1 MSTVQQGT
9 LPTPTPLPFQ
19 ATNLTGVTQQH
30 PLQSSVKM
38 HPNIMLQGS
47 AAMNTS
53 KSTVKPAVHSLSSSQ
68 QGLPMQLGVPIQQ
81 APGGNLPMSTSMAMS
96 ENYQPGS
103 TVTISSQQQMSYLN
117 THGSVSGGVLQSS
130 SISGV
135 ASMPVANSSNPMY
148 QNMRTMLNSQSQA
161 MPQVQP
167 SMNAQP
173 QISAPGQ
180 GISQLGQIVSTPVVP
195 VVSNPGGPQISPHS
209 GPTISPPGGPAV
221 SPPTPAYGMTNIPN
235 VITVNVNGVNC
246 LYTVQ
251 VTPAGPKLV
260 PLNSLGSLQNAL
272 APQAAS
278 SQAGPVQ
285 PQNVAQPMAPVQQTT
300 AMAGQPQGVAQPMAQ
315 IQQQRSTMPSVQCS
329 MPAQPPVI
337 QNQPMQSMQQN
348 IALSQP
354 NSMPVPQPR
363 PAVQQAVPG
372 VPGPN
377 IVNQTAPSPM
387 PVPQQPVR
395 MTKTRIITVDH
406 VRRLPG
412 FPPRSL
418 LRPQNI
424 PMMQRPP
431 FNLCVTT
438 ETRPPQPRGIV
449 IYSQSQTRP
458 PYGTLNESQNQ
469 GKSCVEVVD
478 LTASKPNGNIDLSG
492 SGPLD
497 GNTSSSTS
505 HGIQNNTA
513 DTSQSGLAYD
523 AMDSPLHSTSR
534 SISSSASVISKSL
547 NALLNTSQSSISDDD
562 TTTILENM
570 KKLVKSTAT
579 LNTSR
584 ASINTDGD
592 DSLGSIIPNSQADS
606 SSGIL
611 PGFALDATDDSLPP
625 AIFSAT
631 SACLSKPVGS
641 EKSMSREKLPNTE
654 TGDTLDTTNDSL
666 PPAEF
671 IATSSSAA
679 QQKEPSSSMT
689 ISGKTLASMDTT
701 DDSDHLAIF
710 NEAYSSSSK
719 PEASSENT
727 TTGIEDILV
736 NKSDKAEGEG
746 HKVMDISSSD
756 SDEDDDDLPPSLLTP
771 LRVRVNAPLSLTPD
785 ITQVGASGIASSPAV
800 PSVKVSVSSPLKDK
814 ISVSSI
820 VEKEASISPPAKLSI
835 SSDLSSDS
843 ILNDQPLE
851 EETTIVTCEFL
862 LIVNFACVTF
872 NDDNS
877 FVVVHS
883 LLKF

>member
-1 MSTVQQGT
+1 
-9 LPTPTPLPFQ
+9 
-19 ATNLTGVTQQH
+19 
-30 PLQSSVKM
+30 M
-38 HPNIMLQGS
+38 HPNVMLHGS

-53 KSTVKPAVHSLSSSQ
+53 KSTEKPAVHSLSSSQ
-68 QGLPMQLGVPIQQ
+68 QGLPIQLGVPIQQ
-81 APGGNLPMSTSMAMS
+81 APGGNHVMSTSMAMS
-96 ENYQPGS
+96 ENYRPGS
-103 TVTISSQQQMSYLN
+103 SVAISSQQQMSYLN
-117 THGSVSGGVLQSS
+117 AQGSGSGGVLQSS

-135 ASMPVANSSNPMY
+135 ASMPMASSTTPMY
-148 QNMRTMLNSQSQA
+148 PRPTLNLPIQASSTTPVYPNMRTMLNSQSRG
-161 MPQVQP
+161 MPAQSLSQIQP
-167 SMNAQP
+167 SVNTQP
-173 QISAPGQ
+173 QINVAGQRISQPGQMLSPTGGQIASAPAAPI
-180 GISQLGQIVSTPVVP
+180 ISPSGP
-195 VVSNPGGPQISPHS
+195 PQIPLPS
-209 GPTISPPGGPAV
+209 GPTISPPGGPSV

-235 VITVNVNGVNC
+235 VITVTVNGVNC
-246 LYTVQ
+246 LYTVE

-272 APQAAS
+272 TPQAAS
-278 SQAGPVQ
+278 SQSGPTQ
-285 PQNVAQPMAPVQQTT
+285 PQNVAQPMASVQQTS
-300 AMAGQPQGVAQPMAQ
+300 AIPARLQGVAQPMAQ
-315 IQQQRSTMPSVQCS
+315 MQQQSSAMPSVQCS
-329 MPAQPPVI
+329 MPAQPSVI
-337 QNQPMQSMQQN
+337 QNQPPIQQN

-354 NSMPVPQPR
+354 NAMPVPQHR
-363 PAVQQAVPG
+363 PAMQPGIPG

-377 IVNQTAPSPM
+377 IGNQSAPPSM
-387 PVPQQPVR
+387 PNGGQQPVR

-412 FPPRSL
+412 FPPTSL
-418 LRPQNI
+418 LRPHNI
-424 PMMQRPP
+424 SMMQRPP

-438 ETRPPQPRGIV
+438 ETKPPQPRGIV

-458 PYGTLNESQNQ
+458 PYGTLHEPQNQ
-469 GKSCVEVVD
+469 GKSSVEVVD

-492 SGPLD
+492 SGSLD
-497 GNTSSSTS
+497 GNTGSSAS

-513 DTSQSGLAYD
+513 DTSQSSPAYD
-523 AMDSPLHSTSR
+523 AMDSPIHSTSR

-611 PGFALDATDDSLPP
+611 PGFGLDATDDSLPP

-631 SACLSKPVGS
+631 SAGLSKPLES
-641 EKSMSREKLPNTE
+641 EKGTPSKKLSNH
-654 TGDTLDTTNDSL
+654 LDTTNDSL

-671 IATSSSAA
+671 ISTSSSAG
-679 QQKEPSSSMT
+679 QQKESSSSMT

-710 NEAYSSSSK
+710 NEAYSSTSK
-719 PEASSENT
+719 AEASEET
-727 TTGIEDILV
+727 TTTRIEDLLL
-736 NKSDKAEGEG
+736 NKTDKAEREG
-746 HKVMDISSSD
+746 HKVMDISCSD
-756 SDEDDDDLPPSLLTP
+756 SDDDLPPSLLTP

-785 ITQVGASGIASSPAV
+785 ITQVGASGIAASPAV
-800 PSVKVSVSSPLKDK
+800 TSVPSVELSVSSPLMDEV
-814 ISVSSI
+814 SESSI
-820 VEKEASISPPAKLSI
+820 ENGVSISPPAKLSI

-843 ILNDQPLE
+843 MVNDQPLE

-862 LIVNFACVTF
+862 L
-872 NDDNS
+872 
-877 FVVVHS
+877 VV
-883 LLKF
+883 